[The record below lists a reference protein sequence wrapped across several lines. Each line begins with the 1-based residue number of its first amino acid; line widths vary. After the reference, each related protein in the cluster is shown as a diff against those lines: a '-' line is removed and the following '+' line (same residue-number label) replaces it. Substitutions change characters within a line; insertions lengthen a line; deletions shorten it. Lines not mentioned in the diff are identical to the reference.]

1 MTFLCNF
8 LTAKIYVSGSQ
19 GLKLSA
25 PKERNILYSNTS
37 VTKIPAIASRSFI
50 SSDVELENVEFEKK
64 ERCSSNSPIK
74 RERVL
79 IYRIDDS
86 VVMCSSRGCQFISFH
101 RDDSSR
107 KRKKDIN
114 IPRASQGSV
123 LNKFQAVLPYS
134 RESVCAFVRIIYSTP
149 VASVPFSC
157 LSAAA
162 FLSSPPFLTFRFL
175 FRLPPGNISRQ
186 IASVV
191 ILGLPDNTT
200 ETLFL
205 RFVYHFP
212 SVEMIL
218 LAATSVFYFYFEGA
232 SRPFQSDCTNSRC
245 ENTWK
250 YYCKFKNNWSTRLF
264 YFHSID
270 LLIYFRLSYFK
281 E

>member
-1 MTFLCNF
+1 M
-8 LTAKIYVSGSQ
+8 
-19 GLKLSA
+19 
-25 PKERNILYSNTS
+25 
-37 VTKIPAIASRSFI
+37 
-50 SSDVELENVEFEKK
+50 
-64 ERCSSNSPIK
+64 
-74 RERVL
+74 
-79 IYRIDDS
+79 
-86 VVMCSSRGCQFISFH
+86 
-101 RDDSSR
+101 
-107 KRKKDIN
+107 
-114 IPRASQGSV
+114 

-232 SRPFQSDCTNSRC
+232 SRSFQSDCTNSRC

-281 E
+281 EWIRMHLLSKIVEIETFLWILFRHSNFPWCWRLKFFLCNNPSRFIVPFSFTRLWELEISTSFYQTNIFCVRCMHIYSQCRFNVR